1 MPRRPRQPDAGC
13 YWLRVPPP
21 DAAAQRWLG
30 GAVRQALRRLD
41 ALESELLRLSLS
53 TPRPDAA
60 GPGRARATVGAG
72 AEERRPQ
79 LELRARSRA
88 MLREVHEMLTDARG
102 RVAPAAPRG
111 GLASCRGAEHGA
123 EGASLAAP
131 ATGAAASG
139 EAVGACGQLQDLG
152 RAPDQSS
159 RYADLTLTED
169 DMIRECQHVLVS
181 HIMKPKPGYDY
192 LSTAAHFA
200 AESSHGMNVNVC
212 TTDDDARSVDALA
225 YCNDPENEEMKIACP
240 VTLFDRNTTD
250 GRARMSSVLAPSISS
265 DQCMGDLRVSK
276 IHGLYFPQSCLRRF
290 DGPSCSIIDVLAVPR
305 SLGRSRAILTAGGGA
320 FGHKDGPKQG
330 ATSCRQGEE
339 AWKLWTADT
348 YGDLSLPDGAIEY
361 AKTHEDIKGA
371 FPTFPQDSDQIYPG
385 WKEKLGYTGES
396 SVQAARFDWQ
406 KKVAAGGFAYV
417 HDTASER
424 CTRLHEH
431 EGVPSSGSA
440 EPQPDA
446 PAAKR
451 RRRKRSRFETALT
464 PACNAG
470 THDACVQSLASAF
483 EAPSESHSDEPSEV
497 AKFVVDAIQR
507 LGSKQL
513 GSLRFSR
520 LRSEFSHLNP
530 RLLHGAM
537 ELLAGQGRIQF
548 ITLRSDRM
556 VRLAPAQPP

>member
-212 TTDDDARSVDALA
+212 TTDDDTRSVDAFA
-225 YCNDPENEEMKIACP
+225 YCIDPENEEMKLHARSRCSIATPPMDAPGCP
-240 VTLFDRNTTD
+240 LSWRPPSAATSAWATCASAKSMASTSRNRACGASMAHLAASLTCWLCHGAWAAPEPSSRLAAALSDTRMAPN
-250 GRARMSSVLAPSISS
+250 RARP
-265 DQCMGDLRVSK
+265 
-276 IHGLYFPQSCLRRF
+276 P
-290 DGPSCSIIDVLAVPR
+290 
-305 SLGRSRAILTAGGGA
+305 AG
-320 FGHKDGPKQG
+320 K
-330 ATSCRQGEE
+330 
-339 AWKLWTADT
+339 
-348 YGDLSLPDGAIEY
+348 
-361 AKTHEDIKGA
+361 AKKH
-371 FPTFPQDSDQIYPG
+371 
-385 WKEKLGYTGES
+385 
-396 SVQAARFDWQ
+396 V
-406 KKVAAGGFAYV
+406 
-417 HDTASER
+417 
-424 CTRLHEH
+424 
-431 EGVPSSGSA
+431 SSG
-440 EPQPDA
+440 Q
-446 PAAKR
+446 
-451 RRRKRSRFETALT
+451 
-464 PACNAG
+464 
-470 THDACVQSLASAF
+470 LAHT
-483 EAPSESHSDEPSEV
+483 E
-497 AKFVVDAIQR
+497 I
-507 LGSKQL
+507 
-513 GSLRFSR
+513 
-520 LRSEFSHLNP
+520 
-530 RLLHGAM
+530 
-537 ELLAGQGRIQF
+537 
-548 ITLRSDRM
+548 
-556 VRLAPAQPP
+556 